1 MMGNLSRIH
10 WRKSSRSASGSQCV
24 EIGYTRGRIFA
35 RDSKNPTGLTLAFS
49 QTKWT
54 EFLNTVKN
62 NDLNL
67 D

>member
-1 MMGNLSRIH
+1 MTGDLSCIH

-24 EIGYTRGRIFA
+24 EIGYTRRFIFA

-49 QTKWT
+49 QAEWT
-54 EFLNTVKN
+54 EFLNAVKN

-67 D
+67 E

>member
-1 MMGNLSRIH
+1 MGGLSCTH

-24 EIGYTRGRIFA
+24 EIGYTRWLIFA
-35 RDSKNPTGLTLAFS
+35 RDSKNPTGPTLACS
-49 QTKWT
+49 QIQWT
-54 EFLNTVKN
+54 EFLNAVKN

>member
-1 MMGNLSRIH
+1 MMGNLSCIH
-10 WRKSSRSASGSQCV
+10 WRKSSRSATGSQCV
-24 EIGYTRGRIFA
+24 EIGYTRGLILA

-49 QTKWT
+49 QTQWT
-54 EFLNTVKN
+54 EFLNAVKN